1 MEAIFLKSVTTG
13 KDYYIGEYIA
23 DGLNET
29 IKEVGPRNIVVIT
42 TDNASNMK
50 SSWKGV

>member
-13 KDYYIGEYIA
+13 KDYYTSEYIT

-29 IKEVGPRNIVVIT
+29 IKEVRPRNIIAVT
-42 TDNASNMK
+42 TNNASNIK
-50 SSWKGV
+50 SS

>member
-13 KDYYIGEYIA
+13 KDCYTSEYIT

-29 IKEVGPRNIVVIT
+29 IKEVGPKNIIIIT
-42 TDNASNMK
+42 TDNASNIK
-50 SSWKGV
+50 SL